1 MFWGGWHIRWWAGI
15 IFSEGRY
22 AVTKPLFLMVRHLA
36 RSGDFFWVTL
46 TNVAF
51 LDISVAVKNSI
62 WFFKGVS
69 GNRLRSSVEI
79 SDRFFLFNILC
90 LTGFCIRDKSSEGH
104 TTCLFEIFEL
114 FFIIRPDVPKKYC
127 SRHSCL
133 VVVFQAQILSFTI
146 QLVKIVLAY
155 VTRVVY
161 YTMFSSHY
169 INRAAAA
176 PQVLKKRK
184 VTAKQRKL
192 TFPFPIVSQT
202 KVASL
207 LQSWT
212 LRAKWIGSKNRGLSR
227 PVRSLDMGY

>member
-1 MFWGGWHIRWWAGI
+1 MT
-15 IFSEGRY
+15 S
-22 AVTKPLFLMVRHLA
+22 
-36 RSGDFFWVTL
+36 
-46 TNVAF
+46 TNVTIWIFLVLSKTAF
-51 LDISVAVKNSI
+51 G
-62 WFFKGVS
+62 FKGVS

-79 SDRFFLFNILC
+79 SDRFFYVHFVPYWFLQQRQVVRRTYHMPFWDIW
-90 LTGFCIRDKSSEGH
+90 T
-104 TTCLFEIFEL
+104 
-114 FFIIRPDVPKKYC
+114 FFIIRPDVPKKI
-127 SRHSCL
+127 L
-133 VVVFQAQILSFTI
+133 LTVVVFQAQILSFGI

-169 INRAAAA
+169 INRAAA

-227 PVRSLDMGY
+227 PVVRSLDMGY

>member
-1 MFWGGWHIRWWAGI
+1 M
-15 IFSEGRY
+15 
-22 AVTKPLFLMVRHLA
+22 
-36 RSGDFFWVTL
+36 
-46 TNVAF
+46 
-51 LDISVAVKNSI
+51 
-62 WFFKGVS
+62 
-69 GNRLRSSVEI
+69 RSSVEI

-114 FFIIRPDVPKKYC
+114 FSSLDLMSQKKYC

-212 LRAKWIGSKNRGLSR
+212 LRAK
-227 PVRSLDMGY
+227 

>member
-1 MFWGGWHIRWWAGI
+1 MA
-15 IFSEGRY
+15 
-22 AVTKPLFLMVRHLA
+22 
-36 RSGDFFWVTL
+36 L
-46 TNVAF
+46 TNVN
-51 LDISVAVKNSI
+51 ISVAVKYNI
-62 WFFKGVS
+62 WFKGVS

-79 SDRFFLFNILC
+79 SDRFFTFILC
-90 LTGFCIRDKSSEGH
+90 LTGFCRDKSSEGH
-104 TTCLFEIFEL
+104 TTYLFEIFEL
-114 FFIIRPDVPKKYC
+114 FSSLDLVSEKKI
-127 SRHSCL
+127 L
-133 VVVFQAQILSFTI
+133 LTVVWWWVFQAQILSFGI

-176 PQVLKKRK
+176 QVLKKRK

-212 LRAKWIGSKNRGLSR
+212 LRAMNWFKKQGIVPSR
-227 PVRSLDMGY
+227 T